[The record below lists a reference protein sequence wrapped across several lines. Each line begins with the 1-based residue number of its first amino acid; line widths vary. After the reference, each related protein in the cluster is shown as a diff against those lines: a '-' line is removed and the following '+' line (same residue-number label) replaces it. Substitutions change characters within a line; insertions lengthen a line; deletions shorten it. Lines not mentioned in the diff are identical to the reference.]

1 MKALIFTLLIEL
13 TSKNGCFEILSQR
26 AHVADQEAKAW
37 GEMTVAERQMFYSRV
52 ATVLDKEG
60 DDTGAFNLMHAH
72 LRLFE
77 KASEDELKEQEN
89 AVRRCIILAIKASTV
104 INFEEL
110 QDLAAFKAL

>member
-1 MKALIFTLLIEL
+1 
-13 TSKNGCFEILSQR
+13 
-26 AHVADQEAKAW
+26 
-37 GEMTVAERQMFYSRV
+37 MFYSRV

-110 QDLAAFKAL
+110 